1 MFSSHLVFFFLGLA
15 EDARIVCP
23 AAVGLH
29 GPRHSHA
36 GHQDHRHGQDEADA
50 EEVAGVAE
58 AVPALPVRGAAHP
71 GGLRCKPPPAE
82 EGGQG
87 GGQSEAGDEED
98 AAHQGQ
104 VGGQP
109 LLVGRQGHDD
119 VPVQGEQRQGVAAA
133 QA

>member
-58 AVPALPVRGAAHP
+58 ASGELASGIQEQSKSKSVQEKIKQSTKAQMTAINSKIEVVNTSYIIWYLRAL
-71 GGLRCKPPPAE
+71 
-82 EGGQG
+82 
-87 GGQSEAGDEED
+87 
-98 AAHQGQ
+98 
-104 VGGQP
+104 
-109 LLVGRQGHDD
+109 
-119 VPVQGEQRQGVAAA
+119 
-133 QA
+133 